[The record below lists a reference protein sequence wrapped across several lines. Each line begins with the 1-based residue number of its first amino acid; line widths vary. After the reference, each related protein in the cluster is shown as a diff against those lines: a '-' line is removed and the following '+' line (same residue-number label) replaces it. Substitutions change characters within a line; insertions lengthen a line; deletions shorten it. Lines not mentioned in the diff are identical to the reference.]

1 MALAISFISED
12 KNTFVVAFDNKPQI
26 NEVVDAIKD
35 KMSQEG
41 VMSIVDWHVGLNYAV
56 SEDFGKELINA
67 INQID

>member
-1 MALAISFISED
+1 MALAISFFSED

-41 VMSIVDWHVGLNYAV
+41 VMSIIDWHVGINYAV
-56 SEDFGKELINA
+56 SDDFSKELTKA